1 MESWSL
7 YDARGEGARRGRGGR
22 KKEGYGWLV
31 VCEDYRYNDNLLVDS
46 FIPSGFKSSG
56 SNIG

>member
-1 MESWSL
+1 MMQ
-7 YDARGEGARRGRGGR
+7 EGREPGGGGGGR